1 MSSDAWDIRGSMI
14 HRIVSTLTYN
24 SSKEIVSDDTVFFI
38 AGMGKEWCNS
48 MDETNKK
55 RIEVVE
61 MRVGDIKFGFGNPR
75 KIKKKKKEEEKNTE
89 RREKSFN
96 LIN

>member
-1 MSSDAWDIRGSMI
+1 MI

-61 MRVGDIKFGFGNPR
+61 MRVGDISSDSGTHERSKR
-75 KIKKKKKEEEKNTE
+75 KRKKSWKDP
-89 RREKSFN
+89 
-96 LIN
+96 

>member
-1 MSSDAWDIRGSMI
+1 
-14 HRIVSTLTYN
+14 
-24 SSKEIVSDDTVFFI
+24 
-38 AGMGKEWCNS
+38 

-75 KIKKKKKEEEKNTE
+75 KIKKKKE
-89 RREKSFN
+89 RRAGKIHRTVWRFRF
-96 LIN
+96 IPD

>member
-1 MSSDAWDIRGSMI
+1 
-14 HRIVSTLTYN
+14 
-24 SSKEIVSDDTVFFI
+24 
-38 AGMGKEWCNS
+38 

-75 KIKKKKKEEEKNTE
+75 KIKKANE
-89 RREKSFN
+89 RHFRTSGGAFFVPQKYNKSW
-96 LIN
+96 

>member
-1 MSSDAWDIRGSMI
+1 MI

-75 KIKKKKKEEEKNTE
+75 KSKKKKSFKKKEKNNDF
-89 RREKSFN
+89 RFDFGCSYKCSYIFLFR
-96 LIN
+96 